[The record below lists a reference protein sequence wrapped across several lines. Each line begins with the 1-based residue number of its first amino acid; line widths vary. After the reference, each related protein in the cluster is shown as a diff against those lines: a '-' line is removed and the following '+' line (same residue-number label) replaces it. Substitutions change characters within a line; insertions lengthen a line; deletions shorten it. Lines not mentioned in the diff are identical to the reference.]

1 MMLRIDMAIKQ
12 KHRDKITEVLSDPDK
27 ITKALVQGVREAL
40 LKHKQAGNPIVIWK
54 DGKAVWLKP
63 EEIPV

>member
-1 MMLRIDMAIKQ
+1 MAIKQ

-27 ITKALVQGVREAL
+27 ITHALVQGVREAL
-40 LKHKQAGNPIVIWK
+40 LKHKQAGNSIVIWK
-54 DGKAVWLKP
+54 DGKTVWLKP